1 MLNELVAPVKRI
13 KTSRRAKPSEHGHL
27 FVPRR
32 FHRPALLKWL
42 RRTHAWFGLW
52 GAILGLLFGVT
63 GILLNHRAVMKIPA
77 ANNTETEWQIEL
89 SDSAPVDA
97 SMLAHFL
104 QTELKLNRPP
114 ATLSTTPGQSAPWGN
129 GKVRQPE
136 RWQINF
142 VTPNETVMTDYWV
155 GNRAVSVRRLEPNA
169 FAWLTR
175 LHMSTGAGAGWILL
189 ADTLA
194 GGMIVLALTGILLW
208 TRLHGPRLAALG
220 LIAACLA
227 LTLTF
232 ALTNA

>member
-1 MLNELVAPVKRI
+1 MLNEPMVAPATRT
-13 KTSRRAKPSEHGHL
+13 KTLRRAKPSERGHL

-32 FHRPALLKWL
+32 LQRPALLKWL

-52 GAILGLLFGVT
+52 GAILGLLFGLT
-63 GILLNHRAVMKIPA
+63 GILLNHRTVMKIPA
-77 ANNTETEWQIEL
+77 VKNTEIEWQIEL
-89 SDSAPVDA
+89 SDSARADA
-97 SMLAHFL
+97 STLAHFL
-104 QTELKLNRPP
+104 QSELKLDRPP
-114 ATLSTTPGQSAPWGN
+114 AKLSTTPAQPAPWGN
-129 GKVRQPE
+129 GKVHQPE

-142 VTPNETVMTDYWV
+142 VTQNETVMTDYWV

-194 GGMIVLALTGILLW
+194 GGLIVLTLTGLLLW

-220 LIAACLA
+220 IIGTC